1 MPAGNDENHSVVNLT
16 NRVSYDLFTDGVCVD
31 GKPAHI
37 TSMPK
42 RILRQ
47 LVVKRGSVCSD
58 NELLTC
64 ADSNGG
70 KPALRQHIK
79 SLRRALGDSG
89 KTPAIIIQSGNGY
102 MIGGT
107 YALSPVEYE
116 IHKYAKSRPGT
127 AVSFEEIGRHAGI
140 GGTWDSP
147 VRHYIHSLNHKV
159 PKEERLASVIG
170 FGYVYPGCMETEI
183 LRSGDITYEA
193 NSHMVYRNGQD
204 IRMGIADKL
213 ALKHM
218 MEHAGEVVSR
228 SYLSQLLGLGGG
240 VGNAM
245 TKRMTRINKAI
256 SGSEGD
262 GDCITAAKGKGYV
275 FSAPVTRETITYT

>member
-79 SLRRALGDSG
+79 SLRLSLGDSG
-89 KTPAIIIQSGNGY
+89 KTPAIIIQSGDGY
-102 MIGGT
+102 IIGGT
-107 YALSPVEYE
+107 YALSPVEYK
-116 IHKYAKSRPGT
+116 IHGYAKSRAGT
-127 AVSFEEIGRHAGI
+127 AVSFEEIGRHVGI
-140 GGTWDSP
+140 GGMWDSQ
-147 VRHYIHSLNHKV
+147 VRDYVHRLNHKV
-159 PKEERLASVIG
+159 PGEERLASVTG
-170 FGYVYPGCMETEI
+170 FGYAYLGCMETEI

-228 SYLSQLLGLGGG
+228 AYLSRFLGGV

-245 TKRMTRINKAI
+245 TKRMTRINKAV
-256 SGSEGD
+256 SGPERG
-262 GDCITAAKGKGYV
+262 GDCITTVRGKGYA
-275 FSAPVTRETITYT
+275 FLAPVTRETITYT